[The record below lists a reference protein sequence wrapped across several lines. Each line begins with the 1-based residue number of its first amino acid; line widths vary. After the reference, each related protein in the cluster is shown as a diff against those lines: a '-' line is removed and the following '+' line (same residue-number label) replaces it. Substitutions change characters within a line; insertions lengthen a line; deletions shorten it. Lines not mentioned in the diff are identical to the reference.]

1 MKTHILILTVAVA
14 LCVSLFPTVAADR
27 HEHKAAPKGGRLLE
41 KTEPHAEFVI
51 ERDRSVT
58 IHFYNHDMKPVAATT
73 QFVTVIADTKDGKA
87 TLTFA
92 KKGNS
97 LTSTAKLPDGHG
109 YNLIVQFR
117 QTAEAKPQNF
127 RFTLDLRTCGG
138 CKLAEYACT
147 CGH

>member
-1 MKTHILILTVAVA
+1 MKASIKLLTLAVA
-14 LCVSLFPTVAADR
+14 FCAGLLAVNAA
-27 HEHKAAPKGGRLLE
+27 EKIMGGPKGGRLLQN
-41 KTEPHAEFVI
+41 TEPHAEFVI
-51 ERDRSVT
+51 DKDRSVT
-58 IHFYNHDMKPVAATT
+58 IHFYSHAMKPVAATT
-73 QFVTVIADTKDGKA
+73 QLVTVIADTKDGKA

-92 KKGNS
+92 KKGDS

-109 YNLIVQFR
+109 YNLIVRFR
-117 QTAEAKPQNF
+117 QSAEAKPQNF